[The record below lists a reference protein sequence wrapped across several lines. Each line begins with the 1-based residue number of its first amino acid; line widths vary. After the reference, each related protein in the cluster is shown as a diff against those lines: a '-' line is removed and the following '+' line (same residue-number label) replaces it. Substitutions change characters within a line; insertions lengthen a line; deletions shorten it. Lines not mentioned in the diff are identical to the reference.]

1 MDELNSHRGDAE
13 PDSPV
18 AFEVSAGADGSAVVA
33 ISGELDISAV
43 DALSQRVARVLAG
56 NPSRLVVDVSD
67 LRFADSSAIAL
78 WVRWAGAVEDFELR
92 HPSPLL
98 LRVIRGMGLAEKL
111 GVTP

>member
-1 MDELNSHRGDAE
+1 MDELNTDTEAAE
-13 PDSPV
+13 PDPPV
-18 AFEVSAGADGSAVVA
+18 SVEVSAGADGSALVA

-43 DALSQRVARVLAG
+43 DALAQQVAPLLADC
-56 NPSRLVVDVSD
+56 PPRLIVDVSG

-78 WVRWAGAVEDFELR
+78 WVRWAGEVEDFELR

-111 GVTP
+111 GVTR